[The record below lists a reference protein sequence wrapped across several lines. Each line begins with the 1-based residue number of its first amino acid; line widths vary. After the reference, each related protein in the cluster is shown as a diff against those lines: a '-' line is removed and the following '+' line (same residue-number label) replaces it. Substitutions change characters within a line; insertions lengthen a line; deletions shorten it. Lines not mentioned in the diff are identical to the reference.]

1 MQSACDFEK
10 WYALFVMT
18 GKEEKVR
25 ERLKYRLQ
33 DKKIKIVIPKR
44 KIRERKNGIW
54 EIRIKKLFPG
64 YILLNGI
71 IGVEEYYFLKGV
83 PDILKLLRDG
93 YEPLEINRQEI
104 NIISRLVCDNEVIG
118 ISKVLMENDRIIVID
133 GPLLGMDGLI
143 EKIDKRKQRVK
154 VRLQFLGEPR
164 LVDLCI
170 SMVQQAE

>member
-1 MQSACDFEK
+1 MQSACNFEK

-25 ERLKYRLQ
+25 ERLKYKLH
-33 DKKIKIVIPKR
+33 DKGINIVIPKR

-54 EIRIKKLFPG
+54 KIHIKKLFPG
-64 YILLNGI
+64 YILLNGV

-93 YEPLEINRQEI
+93 YEPLEISRQEI

-118 ISKVLMENDRIIVID
+118 ISKVLMENA
-133 GPLLGMDGLI
+133 
-143 EKIDKRKQRVK
+143 
-154 VRLQFLGEPR
+154 RLW
-164 LVDLCI
+164 
-170 SMVQQAE
+170 